1 MLAIALEACASRHRN
16 KTWRQRNGACYLI
29 NSNTIVAEGLGIP
42 KSLDEEIRQLIKPA
56 PTLLMLTAPPPPTQD
71 NSVQKRTMPGQKITK
86 KNQKKLTKRKK
97 KGKSYTDEDP
107 AKQKS
112 ISSNEA
118 LNVESPLSNETTKDW
133 KRQFALLKKFFV
145 QEKTKWK
152 GETDTLKEKCS
163 MYSEHIENTE
173 KCLAMRAQ
181 ENIEL
186 DGQLRNANRQIYC
199 MEYNS
204 RSYER
209 HVQCLTN
216 TNSLIFGQSME
227 LREQLELNSKQ
238 LEETTQKLDEAVLQ
252 IDYQTKQALAN
263 EQHLIAII
271 QKLQLD
277 KLNLKGQLDYSMGMR
292 IAVGSPPTAVRM
304 SHQPQKSADSSQS
317 SSMETFQEY
326 DTQSREESLYATTVQ
341 NQTEQVISSKQQQQ
355 KQKKPNNKK
364 RCNKKNKK
372 KKKSKR
378 GCRKHGHY
386 NDIDINNNNNNK
398 GREVLPNP
406 STTESVATSTSSDIE
421 IEILF
426 AQAEVNVE
434 GLL

>member
-238 LEETTQKLDEAVLQ
+238 LEEATQKLNETTLQ
-252 IDYQTKQALAN
+252 LKYQTKQALAN

-277 KLNLKGQLDYSMGMR
+277 NVNLKDQLDYSMGMR
-292 IAVGSPPTAVRM
+292 VAVGSPPTM
-304 SHQPQKSADSSQS
+304 
-317 SSMETFQEY
+317 
-326 DTQSREESLYATTVQ
+326 
-341 NQTEQVISSKQQQQ
+341 
-355 KQKKPNNKK
+355 
-364 RCNKKNKK
+364 RCNKKNNK

-378 GCRKHGHY
+378 EDRKHGHY
-386 NDIDINNNNNNK
+386 NNIDINNK
-398 GREVLPNP
+398 GREVLPSP
-406 STTESVATSTSSDIE
+406 SATESAATSTSSTSSDVD

-434 GLL
+434 GSLYSDMKFEYYC